1 MAKDTGEAGGGD
13 KSAGKAASKA
23 AKAQARAARRAA
35 RKERN
40 GQLKQAFTM
49 TRKADPKML
58 PIVLGAVVGIIVVFL
73 AIGLLI
79 GAPFI
84 MLGIGLPLAALAGLF
99 LFGRRAQTVAMG
111 QVEGQIGAAAAVA
124 ENMRGNWRTTPM
136 VGFTQQQD
144 LLHRVIGRPGIVLLA
159 EGAPQHTDG
168 LVRAE
173 RKRLQRL
180 VGNVPVYDVSVGDGE
195 GQVPV
200 RKLQQHLAKL
210 PKNITPAQVNEVDRR
225 LAAIGNAGLPLPKG
239 PVPKS
244 PRAASR
250 RVR

>member
-1 MAKDTGEAGGGD
+1 MAKDTGG
-13 KSAGKAASKA
+13 AARDGSKDAKKA
-23 AKAQARAARRAA
+23 AKAQARAARKAA
-35 RKERN
+35 RAERN
-40 GQLKQAFTM
+40 GQLRQAFTM
-49 TRKADPKML
+49 TRRADPKML
-58 PIVLGAVVGIIVVFL
+58 PIVLGAVVGILVLFL
-73 AIGLLI
+73 VIGLLI
-79 GAPFI
+79 NAPFI
-84 MLGIGLPLAALAGLF
+84 TMGIGVPLAVLAGLF
-99 LFGRRAQTVAMG
+99 LFGRRAQAAAMG
-111 QVEGQIGAAAAVA
+111 QVEGQVGAAAAVA

-136 VGFTQQQD
+136 VGFTPQQD
-144 LLHRVIGRPGIVLLA
+144 LLHRVIGRPGVVLLS
-159 EGAPQHTDG
+159 EGARQRTDG

-210 PKNITPAQVNEVDRR
+210 PKNITPAQVNEIDRR
-225 LAAIGNAGLPLPKG
+225 LAAIGNAGLPIPKG

-250 RVR
+250 RIR